1 MSRRDDSRLSLVDT
15 TLDGIEPD
23 WDKLINS
30 QREERDRM
38 VVRNLREIRKIA
50 DFYKRIHLRRAV
62 EIFRRR

>member
-1 MSRRDDSRLSLVDT
+1 MSRFDDSRLSLVDT

-23 WDKLINS
+23 WTSLINS
-30 QREERDRM
+30 QRADGDRM

-62 EIFRRR
+62 EILRRR